1 MEGNEGKV
9 VSNEKVALDRKRGR
23 VNQQCKSSDM
33 PNMEHLTQARE
44 PCEEHRL
51 IRIAIIID
59 KAEVD
64 TSGQRARSAGDHVS
78 RADQGGRGEK
88 LLPRSKVAALPG
100 FTCTELVSARA
111 GGG

>member
-1 MEGNEGKV
+1 
-9 VSNEKVALDRKRGR
+9 
-23 VNQQCKSSDM
+23 M

-78 RADQGGRGEK
+78 RADQGE
-88 LLPRSKVAALPG
+88 KVAAAFKGGG
-100 FTCTELVSARA
+100 FTRLYLHGA
-111 GGG
+111 G